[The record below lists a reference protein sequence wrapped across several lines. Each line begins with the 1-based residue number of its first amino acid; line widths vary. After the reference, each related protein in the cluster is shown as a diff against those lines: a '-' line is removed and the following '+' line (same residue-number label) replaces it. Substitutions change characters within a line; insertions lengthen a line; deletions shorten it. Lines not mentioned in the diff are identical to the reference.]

1 MDFEMCLCLP
11 QNMMLAAAVWMK
23 ETSIASCFIFSARLL
38 FASIKR
44 VCGSHLGVWRDTRAG
59 PQDDCVLPPCLSFR
73 TCAAARR
80 NAT

>member
-38 FASIKR
+38 NPDPDHPFGMCTCGGGLVAGCYSTADPPLSAAHGTTSSSIYLK
-44 VCGSHLGVWRDTRAG
+44 
-59 PQDDCVLPPCLSFR
+59 
-73 TCAAARR
+73 
-80 NAT
+80 NA